1 VNVGRTLLSAV
12 FDFDLDL
19 IFAAPSPISKR
30 PSAPAP
36 KPAARES
43 APAAKT

>member
-1 VNVGRTLLSAV
+1 VGRTLLSAV

-19 IFAAPSPISKR
+19 IFAAPSLISKR

-43 APAAKT
+43 APAAAKA